1 MATARALIVALVA
14 LVLAAPALGAA
25 GDPRVAHTPV
35 GVVAAQKGLL
45 KRSDFPKG
53 WKATAA
59 TAPKSNSLC
68 KNTRPNLSD
77 LTETGY
83 ALSPSFAFG
92 QLQAVNQWV
101 RVYKNARQAQTA
113 YSRSVTIG
121 LVSCLAAQLKAAS
134 NDKAKVTI
142 SGQFRLAV
150 PKSTQQA
157 DGFRVVAH
165 TVADGGKET
174 FDVYADVVVLR
185 EGSAVTT
192 VTMTGFVQP
201 VAGAFEN
208 TLTRTIGSRL
218 GAKPA
223 GA

>member
-14 LVLAAPALGAA
+14 AVLAAPAFGAT

-35 GVVAAQKGLL
+35 GVVAAQKALL
-45 KRSDFPKG
+45 QRSDFPKG
-53 WKATAA
+53 WKSTPG

-101 RVYKNARQAQTA
+101 RVYKSARQAQTA

-121 LVSCLAAQLKAAS
+121 LVSCLAAQLKSAS
-134 NDKAKVTI
+134 NSKATI
-142 SGQFRLAV
+142 TIKGQYRLAV
-150 PKSTQQA
+150 PKAAQQA

-165 TVADGGKET
+165 TKADGGKEV
-174 FDVYADVVVLR
+174 FDVFADVLVLR
-185 EGSAVTT
+185 QGAAVTT
-192 VTMTGFVQP
+192 VTMTGFIQP
-201 VAGAFEN
+201 VATAFEN
-208 TLTRTIGSRL
+208 SLARTIAARL